1 MSPWRALLSSVRV
14 KLTLWNVGVFALV
27 LIALG
32 LLLHHRVEANLT
44 HVVDEELSRRASFFQ
59 DKENW
64 KEVVERTLRR
74 RAEEAENKRHPKP
87 NFDNKD
93 NRDRP
98 GRLPRWMGRDA
109 RNGNAEDPRR
119 LRILDMKGRNFF
131 SLDSDIQ
138 LDSAAYQEAQH
149 RQAAFFTTT
158 PPPTPSVNA
167 EGATAPEA
175 TLLRVYTTSLRDP
188 QGNVQAILQV
198 GEPLDL
204 TFRELE
210 GLTRTLLALVPL
222 ALLVAGVSGA
232 FLTQRALL
240 PVRAVARAAAEIQAE
255 DLSARLEVKGA
266 DEFTELSK
274 TFNAMLA
281 RLDSAFRRQER
292 AYEQQRRFVADASH
306 ELKTP
311 LTVIKANTSL
321 ALSGGELPPAEY
333 RETLEAVD
341 RAVDRTN
348 RIVHDLFLL
357 ARSDSGQLPLERQY
371 LNLKR
376 VLEGVLREARLLFPT
391 GAQLSLED
399 VPETLTICADPHL
412 LHQIIINL
420 TENALRHT
428 PATGKVTLAIRS
440 DENTITITVTDTGEG
455 IAPEHLPMVTERFYR
470 VDAARERTS
479 VQGDGTGLGLAI
491 CRAIAE
497 AHQGTLTLHS
507 QLGQGTTAEITLP
520 R

>member
-1 MSPWRALLSSVRV
+1 MSQWRSLLSSVRV
-14 KLTLWNVGVFALV
+14 RLTLWNVGVLALV
-27 LIALG
+27 LGTLG
-32 LLLHHRVEANLT
+32 FLLHHQVEANLT
-44 HVVDEELSRRASFFQ
+44 HVVDEELSRRAHFF
-59 DKENW
+59 E
-64 KEVVERTLRR
+64 ERMHRSMRR
-74 RAEEAENKRHPKP
+74 RAEEAAASRRTRNTSELETREV
-87 NFDNKD
+87 
-93 NRDRP
+93 NRP
-98 GRLPRWMGRDA
+98 PRWLPISETD
-109 RNGNAEDPRR
+109 DPRR
-119 LRILDMKGRNFF
+119 PRFLDTDGRGYFTKEPIVP
-131 SLDSDIQ
+131 LDTTAYRQVLQGGSAVFTIVPAPPSV
-138 LDSAAYQEAQH
+138 SAAGS
-149 RQAAFFTTT
+149 AAVST
-158 PPPTPSVNA
+158 S
-167 EGATAPEA
+167 EGS
-175 TLLRVYTTSLRDP
+175 LLRVRTTPVRDP
-188 QGNVQAILQV
+188 IDPKGPVEAVVQVA
-198 GEPLDL
+198 EPLDL

-222 ALLVAGVSGA
+222 ALLVAGISGA

-281 RLDSAFRRQER
+281 RLDGAFRRLER

-321 ALSGGELPPAEY
+321 ALGGGELPPAEY

-357 ARSDSGQLPLERQY
+357 ARSDGGQLPLERKQ
-371 LNLKR
+371 LN
-376 VLEGVLREARLLFPT
+376 VLTVLDAVAREARLLLPQ
-391 GAQLSLED
+391 GARVSLHD
-399 VPETLTICADPHL
+399 IPDTLTICADPHL
-412 LHQIIINL
+412 LHQMLINL

-428 PATGKVTLAIRS
+428 PPEGSVTLSASQNETTVFIR
-440 DENTITITVTDTGEG
+440 VTDTGEG
-455 IAPEHLPMVTERFYR
+455 IAPEHLPLVTERFYR
-470 VDAARERTS
+470 VDDARERTT
-479 VQGDGTGLGLAI
+479 VHGGGTGLGLAI

-497 AHQGTLTLHS
+497 AHQGTLTLQS
-507 QLGQGTTAEITLP
+507 EVGQGTTAEVSLP